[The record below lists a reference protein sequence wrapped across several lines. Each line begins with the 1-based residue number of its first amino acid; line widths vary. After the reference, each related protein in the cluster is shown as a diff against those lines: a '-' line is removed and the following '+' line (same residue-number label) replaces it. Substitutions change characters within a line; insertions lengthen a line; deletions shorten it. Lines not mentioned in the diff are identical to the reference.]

1 MLKYK
6 AKILQPFYKLSV
18 TGIKIYLLQC
28 SQHYHSSPG
37 TVAILLEFINGA
49 LSGVSELY
57 QFHINYQCACMK
69 FNLLTSVDDCLPP
82 VELALVWQ
90 RVEVTALD
98 VSEGRLV
105 MKTRCGVADLVPPSL
120 SKTILP
126 SVFRTVGQSKTLF
139 QCVIWWKVMSKK
151 QGPGRFKDF
160 SLKFQGLFSNT
171 FKLPIPLSHIF

>member
-1 MLKYK
+1 
-6 AKILQPFYKLSV
+6 
-18 TGIKIYLLQC
+18 
-28 SQHYHSSPG
+28 
-37 TVAILLEFINGA
+37 
-49 LSGVSELY
+49 
-57 QFHINYQCACMK
+57 MK

-126 SVFRTVGQSKTLF
+126 SVFRTVG
-139 QCVIWWKVMSKK
+139 
-151 QGPGRFKDF
+151 
-160 SLKFQGLFSNT
+160 
-171 FKLPIPLSHIF
+171 